1 MWRILTPVSSESDR
15 EGDSRD
21 AKENR
26 NGYFMIRGI
35 M

>member
-1 MWRILTPVSSESDR
+1 LTPVSFEADR

-26 NGYFMIRGI
+26 NGYFMIRGLCRH
-35 M
+35 